1 MVRETEVKENSQTIL
16 EFRNVFKT
24 FPRSIHPSIEDISL
38 KIDKGEIFGIIGTT
52 GAGKSTLLRFANL
65 LETPD
70 SGQVFFQSS
79 DISHLKGEEL
89 RHHRSKV
96 GMVFQQS
103 HLVLNRKVFD
113 NIALPLKAAGW
124 KKEKIRARVIELLSL
139 IGLEDK
145 IDSYP
150 NQLSGGQKQR
160 VGIARAIANHPTL
173 LLCDEPTSALDP
185 ETTRSILGLLRDIHK
200 KFSIT
205 ILIVTHEMNV
215 VREICNSVAVL
226 EKGKLIETGSVYSLF
241 ADPSQ
246 EITKKLTGHAFTN
259 SIPEETLAR
268 TEGRIL
274 RVVLKNEIAT
284 EPVLGKVIRATNHVP
299 NIIHSKIEYISG
311 KPIGVFYLETDPSD
325 NSTDTVR
332 AAFVRYGA
340 TVEEIFR

>member
-1 MVRETEVKENSQTIL
+1 MVRETEIKENPQIIL

-24 FPRSIHPSIEDISL
+24 FPKSIYPSIEDISL

-70 SGQVFFQSS
+70 SGQVFFQSE
-79 DISHLKGEEL
+79 DISHLKGETL
-89 RHHRSKV
+89 RRHRSKV

-103 HLVLNRKVFD
+103 HLVLNKKVFD
-113 NIALPLKAAGW
+113 NIALPLKASGW
-124 KKEKIRARVIELLSL
+124 KKEEIRSRVIELLSL

-145 IDSYP
+145 IDAYP

-284 EPVLGKVIRATNHVP
+284 EPVLGKVIRATNQVP

-311 KPIGVFYLETDPSD
+311 RPIGVFYLETDPSD
-325 NSTDTVR
+325 NSTDTIK

-340 TVEEIFR
+340 SVEEIFR

>member
-1 MVRETEVKENSQTIL
+1 MVRKTEVKENSQTIL

-24 FPRSIHPSIEDISL
+24 FPKSSHPSIEDISL

-70 SGQVFFQSS
+70 SGQVFFRSE
-79 DISHLKGEEL
+79 DISHLRGEDL

-103 HLVLNRKVFD
+103 HLVLNKKVFD
-113 NIALPLKAAGW
+113 NIALPLKASGW
-124 KKEKIRARVIELLSL
+124 KKEEIRARVIELLSL

-215 VREICNSVAVL
+215 VREICDSVAVL

-284 EPVLGKVIRATNHVP
+284 EPVLGKVIRATNQVP
-299 NIIHSKIEYISG
+299 NIIYSKIEYISG
-311 KPIGVFYLETDPSD
+311 RPIGVFYFETDPLND
-325 NSTDTVR
+325 NTDTIR
-332 AAFVRYGA
+332 SAFVRYGA

>member
-1 MVRETEVKENSQTIL
+1 MVRETEVNQKDQTIL

-24 FPRSIHPSIEDISL
+24 FPKSLHPSIQDISL
-38 KIDKGEIFGIIGTT
+38 QIRKGDIFGIIGTT

-70 SGQVFFQSS
+70 SGKVFFESE
-79 DISHLKGEEL
+79 DISSLNGKEL
-89 RHHRSKV
+89 REHRSRV

-113 NIALPLKAAGW
+113 NIALPLKASGW
-124 KKEKIRARVIELLSL
+124 NSADIKHRVTELLSL

-145 IDSYP
+145 INSYP
-150 NQLSGGQKQR
+150 SQLSGGQKQR

-185 ETTRSILGLLRDIHK
+185 ETTRSILSLLKDIHE

-215 VREICNSVAVL
+215 VREICDSVAVL
-226 EKGKLIETGSVYSLF
+226 EKGKLIESGSVYSLF

-246 EITKKLTGHAFTN
+246 EITRKLTGNVFN
-259 SIPEETLAR
+259 YSIPEETLAR
-268 TEGRIL
+268 TNGRIL
-274 RVVLKNEIAT
+274 RIVLKNEIAT
-284 EPVLGKVIRATNHVP
+284 EPILGKVIRATNIVP
-299 NIIHSKIEYISG
+299 NIIHSKIEYIGG
-311 KPIGVFYLETDPSD
+311 KPIGVFYLETDLDDQAETIRS
-325 NSTDTVR
+325 
-332 AAFVRYGA
+332 AFVRYGA
-340 TVEEIFR
+340 FVEEIFK